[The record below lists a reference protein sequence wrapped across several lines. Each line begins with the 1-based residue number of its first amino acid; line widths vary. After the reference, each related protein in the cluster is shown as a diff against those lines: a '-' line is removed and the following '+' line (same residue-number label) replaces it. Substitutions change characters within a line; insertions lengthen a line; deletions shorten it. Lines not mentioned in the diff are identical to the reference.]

1 MTLDVEVVVDGGMGG
16 EEAPSR
22 SSGLEALHFSLRIRV
37 PPPISVLQIEHSA
50 NRRQRCLEKKVHL
63 PTESRSTA
71 LIPLPVGVF
80 PPNPAQAPNPMNHA
94 L

>member
-1 MTLDVEVVVDGGMGG
+1 MTLDVEVVVDGCMGG
-16 EEAPSR
+16 EEALSR

-37 PPPISVLQIEHSA
+37 PPPISVLQIEHRA

-71 LIPLPVGVF
+71 LIPLAVGVF
-80 PPNPAQAPNPMNHA
+80 ETNPVQGSCLRSHAP
-94 L
+94 